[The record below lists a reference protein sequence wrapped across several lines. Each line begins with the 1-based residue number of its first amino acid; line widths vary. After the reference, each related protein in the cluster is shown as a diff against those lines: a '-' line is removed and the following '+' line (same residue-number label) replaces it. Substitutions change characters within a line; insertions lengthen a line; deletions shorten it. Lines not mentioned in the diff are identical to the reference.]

1 MKNVDWNKVEGS
13 VFKHGLLMEQVWYVL
28 HKTAENCITLN
39 FLEGLEGNAEE
50 IVDGSAFK
58 LY

>member
-1 MKNVDWNKVEGS
+1 MMNGDWNKVERS
-13 VFKHGLLMEQVWYVL
+13 LFKHGLLMEQVWYL
-28 HKTAENCITLN
+28 KRYNAENCITLN